1 MNITAAVLTER
12 AAAVGLPIAK
22 NAFEGTLESPVPDL
36 PYLVY
41 LTPHRSGRG
50 ADYLNNL
57 VTEDWQLE
65 LYTAAD
71 DEAAEELREKIR
83 SEVLPDA
90 EYEEY
95 TAPIQDEG
103 CFQTAFEVTGLLSKA
118 SRKEQ

>member
-1 MNITAAVLTER
+1 MSITAAVLTER
-12 AAAVGLPIAK
+12 AAAIGLPIAK

-41 LTPHRSGRG
+41 LTPHRSARG

-57 VTEDWQLE
+57 VAQDWQLE

-71 DEAAEELREKIR
+71 DEAAEALREKIR
-83 SEVLPDA
+83 NNVLSDV
-90 EYEEY
+90 EHEEY

-103 CFQTAFEVTGLLSKA
+103 CFQTAFEVTALLSKM

>member
-1 MNITAAVLTER
+1 MSIAAAVLTER
-12 AAAVGLPIAK
+12 VAAIGLPIAK
-22 NAFEGTLESPVPDL
+22 NAFEGTLEDPVPDL

-57 VTEDWQLE
+57 VAEDWQLE
-65 LYTAAD
+65 LYTVAD

-83 SEVLPDA
+83 NEVLPDV

-95 TAPIQDEG
+95 TTPIEEEG
-103 CFQTAFEVTGLLSKA
+103 CFQTAFEVTAIL
-118 SRKEQ
+118 RKK